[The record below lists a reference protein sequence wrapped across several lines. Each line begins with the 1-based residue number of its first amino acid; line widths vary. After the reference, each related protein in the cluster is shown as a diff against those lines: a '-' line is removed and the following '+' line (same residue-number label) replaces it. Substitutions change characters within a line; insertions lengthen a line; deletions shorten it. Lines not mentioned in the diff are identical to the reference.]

1 MFIQAV
7 GGTNKPQP
15 ISTAIKTLD
24 MRAPRKTK
32 NGRCSLGN
40 RRWVAVLDNIHVLLH
55 CQCILVWVQLIS
67 YIYAK
72 VSCAILVLDSS
83 KIVIR
88 IYNCADS
95 SEAMS
100 ICFEIPCLWILQGL
114 HHPSA
119 LTSPMFRSEILAA
132 STYLSNCVVSS
143 SLVICNEPVAE
154 VPLCWRFNEIYG
166 GSWLCN
172 FQGWSVG
179 GNLLQHQALVS
190 KP

>member
-40 RRWVAVLDNIHVLLH
+40 RRWVAVLDSIHVLLH

-119 LTSPMFRSEILAA
+119 LTIPSFFVLKFLLHQLESFQLCCFLQFSDLQWNSCWSSALLEI
-132 STYLSNCVVSS
+132 
-143 SLVICNEPVAE
+143 
-154 VPLCWRFNEIYG
+154 
-166 GSWLCN
+166 
-172 FQGWSVG
+172 
-179 GNLLQHQALVS
+179 
-190 KP
+190 